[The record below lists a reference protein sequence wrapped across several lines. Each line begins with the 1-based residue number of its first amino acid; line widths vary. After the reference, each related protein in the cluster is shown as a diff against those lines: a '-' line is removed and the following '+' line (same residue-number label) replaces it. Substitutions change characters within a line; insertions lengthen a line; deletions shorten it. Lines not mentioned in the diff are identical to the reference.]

1 MENQKNKQQP
11 TEQEIK
17 EFEEKMTL
25 HYQSKLPFL
34 RLKAEFDNLHADI
47 AEARIR
53 TLQANHAFYQATTP
67 EETTK
72 EPDPEKTR
80 G

>member
-1 MENQKNKQQP
+1 MEENQQP
-11 TEQEIK
+11 APPKEEQIK

-25 HYQSKLPFL
+25 HYQNKLPFL
-34 RLKAEFDNLHADI
+34 RLKAEFDGLNADI

-67 EETTK
+67 PKEEKK
-72 EPDPEKTR
+72 EDPASTVK
-80 G
+80 